1 MNEPDGNQTRSPFQL
16 CAMAEEQDEALTD
29 VMALAQA
36 GGDMDLDE
44 ALAAL
49 ADIHDL
55 VKSYLDAR

>member
-1 MNEPDGNQTRSPFQL
+1 
-16 CAMAEEQDEALTD
+16 MAEEQDEALTD

-55 VKSYLDAR
+55 VKSYLDA